1 MLPQPRIRLLHALN
15 QILRGLVERIR
26 VLIPPFADDHAVR
39 HSARRNACSRPNGDS
54 IRILAAHWFP
64 VVRIYNAYR
73 PLPEL
78 PEIAARPHVLYPPLY
93 IMIAPTAPACA
104 SSCREYFKLRMPPA
118 YCAPIFASVPAVP
131 PSTAPRRPPTIPA
144 TPCVIP
150 DFCISLI

>member
-64 VVRIYNAYR
+64 VVRICNAYR

-78 PEIAARPHVLYPPLY
+78 PEIAARPHVLVADVRDFRLSGLVAAGHIPH
-93 IMIAPTAPACA
+93 A
-104 SSCREYFKLRMPPA
+104 RRHR
-118 YCAPIFASVPAVP
+118 PILPVLS
-131 PSTAPRRPPTIPA
+131 RPG
-144 TPCVIP
+144 
-150 DFCISLI
+150 SLL